1 LIPPVEFADRSEFRA
16 AMKPLL
22 QMDPGSTVMLTVDM
36 QRDYLDLDIATA
48 PLSRAE
54 ADRVVTGTAR
64 LLDTARA
71 AGIPIVHVYV
81 KRRVIEH
88 EHGFAGNAY
97 SRAGQE
103 ARLSQNANAPARVRW
118 DRLEDSVE
126 ADLPDV
132 LVHPGDVH
140 VTTKKTMDSFYGTD
154 LEILLL
160 RALKPKTLVIAGI
173 NTDTCVYSTAFSA
186 ANRGYQVVI
195 PSDGTASMRG
205 GDHHWMALELMSR
218 SIGWVLSTEEIFQT
232 LGIAATRN
240 TEPER
245 EPECHSPSPS
255 PSR

>member
-71 AGIPIVHVYV
+71 AGIPVVHVYV

-88 EHGFAGNAY
+88 EHGFAG
-97 SRAGQE
+97 
-103 ARLSQNANAPARVRW
+103 NAPARVRW